1 MALNTWHILQSPIPI
16 PLTAHNTPPAPP
28 FQKKC
33 EVWSVRV
40 LIVAP
45 KNVQCGEIYSLSSW
59 FWQHSINGPCSYH
72 FVTITWTTSHIAEQ
86 GKNTSHFTTKYAK
99 SVLCT
104 GYTIDIFLWQKDLQ
118 VSSMVVCFSCCSCT
132 RFFFFVSLFC
142 SVLLSFPNSK
152 IYWMYCYVNIVT
164 YVDHFGCSGNSA
176 QRTSSDWLVP
186 STW

>member
-16 PLTAHNTPPAPP
+16 PLTAHNTPQAPP
-28 FQKKC
+28 SQKKC

-45 KNVQCGEIYSLSSW
+45 KNAQCGEIYSLSSW

-72 FVTITWTTSHIAEQ
+72 FVTITWTTSHFAEQ

-118 VSSMVVCFSCCSCT
+118 VSSKVVCFSCCSCT
-132 RFFFFVSLFC
+132 RFFFFSLVCF
-142 SVLLSFPNSK
+142 VLCCLVFLIPKSTE
-152 IYWMYCYVNIVT
+152 CIVI
-164 YVDHFGCSGNSA
+164 
-176 QRTSSDWLVP
+176 
-186 STW
+186 

>member
-1 MALNTWHILQSPIPI
+1 MTYFTIPNPHPPYRTQHTPSPSFP
-16 PLTAHNTPPAPP
+16 
-28 FQKKC
+28 KKC

-45 KNVQCGEIYSLSSW
+45 KNVQCGEIYSRSSW
-59 FWQHSINGPCSYH
+59 FWQHSINGPCSYP
-72 FVTITWTTSHIAEQ
+72 FVTITWTTLHFAEQ

-99 SVLCT
+99 SVLCK

-118 VSSMVVCFSCCSCT
+118 VKSKVVCFSCCSCT
-132 RFFFFVSLFC
+132 RFFFFFVSLFC
-142 SVLLSFPNSK
+142 SK

-186 STW
+186 RTW